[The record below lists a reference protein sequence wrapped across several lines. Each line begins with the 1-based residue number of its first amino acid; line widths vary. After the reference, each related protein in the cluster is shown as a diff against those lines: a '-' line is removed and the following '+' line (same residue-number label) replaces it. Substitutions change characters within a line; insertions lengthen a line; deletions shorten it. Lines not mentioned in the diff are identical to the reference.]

1 MYQVDNRSTVIDRRR
16 QVWNKAWRHDRAS
29 FMWKESVAEAQG
41 QEILEQ
47 GAREIFR
54 DWTGNS
60 LEGHAK
66 EFELHAGNQG
76 KAI

>member
-1 MYQVDNRSTVIDRRR
+1 
-16 QVWNKAWRHDRAS
+16 
-29 FMWKESVAEAQG
+29 MWKESVAEAQG